1 MKELFQTVLYQPIF
15 NIFVGFY
22 NLIPDIGA
30 VILIITL
37 IIRLAL
43 YPLTRKSIEAQK
55 SLTDLQPKLEE
66 IKKKHQGNQQL
77 IAQETMRVYKE
88 NKVNPLGS
96 CLPLLIQLP
105 IFIAIYWVLKESLT
119 GQDFSR
125 LYSFIK
131 SPEHINTTTL
141 GLIDLGKSNLAL
153 ALLAGAAQFW
163 QAKMMQS
170 KRPPKEAGA
179 GGKDEG
185 MMSMMNKQ
193 MLYFMPALTVIVS
206 MSLPGGLALY
216 WFLSTFFTALQQKI
230 MFKKNRGPDTPIPA
244 AVTDN
249 ADKK

>member
-1 MKELFQTVLYQPIF
+1 MRELFQTILYQPIF
-15 NIFVGFY
+15 NLFVGIY
-22 NLIPDIGA
+22 NVIPDVGV

-43 YPLTRKSIEAQK
+43 YPLTRKSIESQK

-66 IKKKHQGNQQL
+66 IKNKHKGNQPM
-77 IAQETMRVYKE
+77 IAQETMRLYKE

-96 CLPLLIQLP
+96 CLPLLLQLP
-105 IFIAIYWVLKESLT
+105 IFIAIYWVLRASLT
-119 GQDFSR
+119 TQDFSL
-125 LYSFIK
+125 LYPFIGN
-131 SPEHINTTTL
+131 PEHINTVTL
-141 GLIDLGKSNLAL
+141 GLIDLGKSNIIL

-170 KRPPKEAGA
+170 KRPPKEAGT

-193 MLYFMPALTVIVS
+193 MLYFMPALTAIIS

-230 MFKKNRGPDTPIPA
+230 MFKKVSNTNDANPTRI
-244 AVTDN
+244 
-249 ADKK
+249 